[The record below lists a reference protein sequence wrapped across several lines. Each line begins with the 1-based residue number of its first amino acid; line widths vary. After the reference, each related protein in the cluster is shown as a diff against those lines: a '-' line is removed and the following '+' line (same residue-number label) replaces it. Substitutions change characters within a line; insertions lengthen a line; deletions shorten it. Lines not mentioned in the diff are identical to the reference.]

1 VSGWT
6 RVVTAALF
14 MALWS
19 LGPSKVASAQTP
31 ALALYVEG
39 PDAPAVRGIVRDALP
54 AGVTLAD
61 ESAFRAEFVREGQ
74 NGPIGKDL
82 DPAVIERVRRAARI
96 LGIAAVVVVRVRVDD
111 TAHRALVLVVPAWKT
126 PATAE
131 ETTLAFTSHGADVTA
146 IAAVLGPSLA
156 PYVPAPPPAPQLPP
170 AAHELPSIPSGTA
183 LSAPRGSLSLARGP
197 AQRAATSEFDLAVAG
212 ALVGRHFNYK
222 DGIDPNGVRYTQAPA
237 PATSVRGQLFPLPRA
252 DGAWRDIGIG
262 ADYLRIYSP
271 MNDTSSVASALFAS
285 SYSVG
290 LRARIHPGL
299 DPRLILGLSLDYSFT
314 SFRAVSPPQFELPN
328 VTYRSVRPA
337 IDTRVY
343 FGRFSLL
350 EEVAFHA
357 MIATGDISTRFYG
370 PHGYGLDAAF
380 GGALV
385 LAPSI
390 EARLTVDYAI
400 DSFLFDPPPT
410 ANFAAGGARDQLY
423 GVHLGLG
430 FTL

>member
-1 VSGWT
+1 
-6 RVVTAALF
+6 

-19 LGPSKVASAQTP
+19 LGPSNVASAQTS

-54 AGVTLAD
+54 AGIALAD
-61 ESAFRAEFVREGQ
+61 ENAFRAEFVREGQ

-131 ETTLAFTSHGADVTA
+131 ETTLAFTSHDADVA
-146 IAAVLGPSLA
+146 AVAAVLGPSLA
-156 PYVPAPPPAPQLPP
+156 PYVPAPQPPPAT
-170 AAHELPSIPSGTA
+170 HELPSIPAGTA
-183 LSAPRGSLSLARGP
+183 LSAPQGSPSVPLSP
-197 AQRAATSEFDLAVAG
+197 AQRAATSELDLTVAG

-237 PATSVRGQLFPLPRA
+237 PATSLRGQLFPLSRA

-271 MNDTSSVASALFAS
+271 MNDTSSATSALFAS
-285 SYSVG
+285 SYSLG
-290 LRARIHPGL
+290 LRARIHPGI

-314 SFRAVSPPQFELPN
+314 SFRSLGPAQFELPN
-328 VTYRSVRPA
+328 VTYRSLRPA

-357 MIATGDISTRFYG
+357 MIATEDISTRFYG

-390 EARLTVDYAI
+390 EARLTVDYSIA
-400 DSFLFDPPPT
+400 SFLFDPAP
-410 ANFAAGGARDQLY
+410 ASSFAAGGARDQLY
-423 GVHLGLG
+423 GVRLGLG

>member
-1 VSGWT
+1 
-6 RVVTAALF
+6 
-14 MALWS
+14 
-19 LGPSKVASAQTP
+19 
-31 ALALYVEG
+31 
-39 PDAPAVRGIVRDALP
+39 
-54 AGVTLAD
+54 
-61 ESAFRAEFVREGQ
+61 
-74 NGPIGKDL
+74 
-82 DPAVIERVRRAARI
+82 
-96 LGIAAVVVVRVRVDD
+96 VVVRVRVDD
-111 TAHRALVLVVPAWKT
+111 TAHRALVLVVPAWKK

-131 ETTLAFTSHGADVTA
+131 ETTLAFTSHDADVTA
-146 IAAVLGPSLA
+146 VAAVLGPSLA
-156 PYVPAPPPAPQLPP
+156 PYLPDPPPPP
-170 AAHELPSIPSGTA
+170 AAHELPSIPAGTA
-183 LSAPRGSLSLARGP
+183 LSAPPGSPPVPLSP
-197 AQRAATSEFDLAVAG
+197 SQRAATSELDLTVAG

-237 PATSVRGQLFPLPRA
+237 PATSLRGQLFPLSRA

-271 MNDTSSVASALFAS
+271 MNDTSSATSALFAS
-285 SYSVG
+285 SYSLG
-290 LRARIHPGL
+290 LRARIHPGI

-314 SFRAVSPPQFELPN
+314 SFRSLGPAQFELPN
-328 VTYRSVRPA
+328 VTYRSLRPA

-400 DSFLFDPPPT
+400 ASFLFDPPPA

-423 GVHLGLG
+423 GVRLGLG